1 MGMNRRKVTN
11 TIATVLK
18 YAVLICGAIFT
29 LLPFAWMIFSAM
41 KTPAEITKIPPSLF
55 PQNPQF
61 SNFIEAWNAAPF
73 GRYLINTLIVT
84 VFSTAGVL
92 VTTVLAAFAFSR
104 LNFPGKKLIFSLLLA
119 TLMIPGEM
127 LVITN
132 YITITKLK
140 WIDTY
145 QAMIV
150 PYLASVF
157 YIYLLTQFFSQV
169 PDALYL
175 AAKVDKCSDFKY
187 MVKIMVPIN
196 KSPITTI
203 AILNVISCWN
213 AFMWPLLVTN
223 KEEMRV
229 LSHGLVRFQTESGS
243 SYQLIMA
250 ASCILVVPIVIVYL
264 LLRKDIIE
272 GVTQSGIKG

>member
-1 MGMNRRKVTN
+1 MNARKIKNIVGVT
-11 TIATVLK
+11 AK
-18 YAVLICGAIFT
+18 YAVLIIGALFT
-29 LLPFAWMIFSAM
+29 LLPFIWMILSAL
-41 KTPAEITKIPPSLF
+41 KTPAEIVKIPPSLF
-55 PQNPQF
+55 PKEPQF
-61 SNFIEAWNAAPF
+61 SNFAEAWSAAPF
-73 GRYLINTLIVT
+73 GRYLLNTLFVT
-84 VFSTAGVL
+84 VLSTAGVL
-92 VTTVLAAFAFSR
+92 VTTVLAAFAFAR
-104 LNFPGKKLIFSLLLA
+104 LNFPGKKIVFSLFLA

-127 LVITN
+127 LIITN
-132 YITITKLK
+132 FITIVKLK

-187 MVKIMVPIN
+187 LVKIMIPIN

-203 AILNVISCWN
+203 AILNVIASWN
-213 AFMWPLLVTN
+213 SFMWPLLVTN

-229 LSHGLVRFQTESGS
+229 LSHGLVRFQTEAGASH
-243 SYQLIMA
+243 QLTMA
-250 ASCILVVPIVIVYL
+250 ASCILVVPIVVVYL
-264 LLRKDIIE
+264 ILRKYVIE

>member
-1 MGMNRRKVTN
+1 MV
-11 TIATVLK
+11 AK
-18 YAVLICGAIFT
+18 YAVLIIGALFT
-29 LLPFAWMIFSAM
+29 LLPFIWMIFSAL
-41 KTPAEITKIPPSLF
+41 KTPAEIVKIPPSLF
-55 PQNPQF
+55 PKEPQF
-61 SNFIEAWNAAPF
+61 SNFAEAWSAAPF
-73 GRYLINTLIVT
+73 GRYLLNTLFVT
-84 VFSTAGVL
+84 VLSTAGVL
-92 VTTVLAAFAFSR
+92 VTTVLAAFAFAR
-104 LNFPGKKLIFSLLLA
+104 LNFPGKKIVFSLFLA

-127 LVITN
+127 LIITN
-132 YITITKLK
+132 FITIVKLK

-187 MVKIMVPIN
+187 LVKIMIPIN

-203 AILNVISCWN
+203 AILNVIASWN
-213 AFMWPLLVTN
+213 SFMWPLLVTN

-229 LSHGLVRFQTESGS
+229 LSHGLVRFQTEAGA
-243 SYQLIMA
+243 SYQLTMA
-250 ASCILVVPIVIVYL
+250 ASCILVVPIVVVYL
-264 LLRKDIIE
+264 ILRKYVIE